1 MRTDTLPKKRRQRRR
16 RKLALNSLSKFNLF
30 LHMGTHEE
38 VGVSRE
44 ITDLRDILQYTMN
57 GAGGMWM

>member
-38 VGVSRE
+38 VGVSH
-44 ITDLRDILQYTMN
+44 
-57 GAGGMWM
+57 